1 MVTPDPASHVPSPEE
16 PVSTAGLGMM
26 PMRSASASA
35 NAGPPSL
42 PYIRSEVD
50 RLVGLELLGPA
61 GGPDEEVEESSI
73 KDRYLVGML
82 APKKTSLDQREDDT
96 IETGEHSD
104 SREEGTR
111 EYSGVRT
118 GTMFPSSLGLSFVVA
133 KRVTQ
138 VRVKTAWGQYE
149 RTDSASIETK
159 SGNPQKVWKRTPY
172 GGEPFTVALREG
184 PIAKV
189 SPDPRKP
196 DVHVEGI
203 VRTLNDQWVVT
214 LFLVNEQEEVQDE
227 KAGSAWLFQVEL
239 AVEGVDGSAV
249 FDRRPS
255 MRGKFDDGTDLS
267 REEREMA
274 MLYRRYGE
282 FAVGHGTATHADVDP
297 KDAWKARRLTTI
309 AMPTSEVE
317 RVDAPTENDPG
328 FEGLRGLELDMK
340 VLATK
345 SRAELGPALR
355 PLVQAYQQWIDKRE
369 KEIGEPTARLDEYQ
383 SPARDAITSCRAALR
398 RVEAGIALLDRD
410 EQAAESFRFANHA
423 MWQQR
428 IHSKFAE
435 DRRRGRKPDLDAIDA
450 DPANHLW
457 RPFQL
462 AFILLNLSSCTD
474 LHHPERSHAT
484 EAVADLLWFPT
495 GGGKTEAYLGLAAY
509 VMGLRRLQGM
519 VEGHSGEKGIAV
531 LMRYTLRLLTLQQF
545 QRASVLVCAC
555 EAIRREA
562 LDKGDK
568 RWGEEPF
575 RIGIWVGSRTTPN
588 RTEEAHEYIQEV
600 RGGGGGRHD
609 RPAASGSPAQ
619 LTACPW
625 CGSPIVEG
633 RDIEVETV
641 AQGRCRTITY
651 CGDAYGQCLF
661 SKAKSKDEGLPV
673 LVVDEEIYRRPPSLL
688 IATVDKF
695 AQMPWN
701 GATQN
706 LFGRVSR
713 LCPRHGFRASD
724 LDDADSHPAKGSHPA
739 TKTIDHPPLR
749 PPDLIIQDELHLIS
763 GPLGSLVGLYET
775 AVDAMCTWTVGGT
788 TVRPKVIV
796 STATIRN
803 AAHQV
808 RSLFLRKVAVFPPP
822 GTDIADNFFSIRRKS
837 SEDTPGRLY
846 VGVCAPGRRLKG
858 VLIRTYTAYLAAT
871 WLLYDKQYGKHTD
884 PWCTLV
890 GYFNSLRELGGMR
903 RLVDDDVANRLLR
916 MQDRGLARRP
926 RPMVE
931 ELTSRRNSTE
941 IPGLLDL
948 MEAMFDPALE
958 KQREAERKS
967 GTTFTSRKPID
978 VLLSTNMI
986 SVGVDIGRLGL
997 MVVAGQP
1004 KSTAEYI
1011 QATSRVGRRHPGI
1024 VCTVYNWA
1032 RPRDLSHYERFEHYH
1047 ATFYEQV
1054 EPLSVTPFSARA
1066 IDRGITALLLSLT
1079 RLRSR
1084 TLSPNSAASQIQLT
1098 DASALQAIEEV
1109 RSRIAGVSGNQPL
1122 ADEIAARLKR
1132 VLDDWVNLARKKPG
1146 MTFKKVK
1153 GGSPWLLLKP
1163 EEQDW
1168 DTFTCLNSLRD
1179 VEPSPGLVLQEDAT
1193 KGGV

>member
-1 MVTPDPASHVPSPEE
+1 
-16 PVSTAGLGMM
+16 
-26 PMRSASASA
+26 
-35 NAGPPSL
+35 
-42 PYIRSEVD
+42 
-50 RLVGLELLGPA
+50 
-61 GGPDEEVEESSI
+61 
-73 KDRYLVGML
+73 
-82 APKKTSLDQREDDT
+82 
-96 IETGEHSD
+96 
-104 SREEGTR
+104 
-111 EYSGVRT
+111 
-118 GTMFPSSLGLSFVVA
+118 
-133 KRVTQ
+133 
-138 VRVKTAWGQYE
+138 
-149 RTDSASIETK
+149 
-159 SGNPQKVWKRTPY
+159 
-172 GGEPFTVALREG
+172 
-184 PIAKV
+184 
-189 SPDPRKP
+189 
-196 DVHVEGI
+196 
-203 VRTLNDQWVVT
+203 
-214 LFLVNEQEEVQDE
+214 
-227 KAGSAWLFQVEL
+227 
-239 AVEGVDGSAV
+239 
-249 FDRRPS
+249 
-255 MRGKFDDGTDLS
+255 
-267 REEREMA
+267 
-274 MLYRRYGE
+274 
-282 FAVGHGTATHADVDP
+282 
-297 KDAWKARRLTTI
+297 
-309 AMPTSEVE
+309 
-317 RVDAPTENDPG
+317 
-328 FEGLRGLELDMK
+328 
-340 VLATK
+340 
-345 SRAELGPALR
+345 
-355 PLVQAYQQWIDKRE
+355 
-369 KEIGEPTARLDEYQ
+369 
-383 SPARDAITSCRAALR
+383 
-398 RVEAGIALLDRD
+398 
-410 EQAAESFRFANHA
+410 
-423 MWQQR
+423 
-428 IHSKFAE
+428 
-435 DRRRGRKPDLDAIDA
+435 
-450 DPANHLW
+450 
-457 RPFQL
+457 
-462 AFILLNLSSCTD
+462 
-474 LHHPERSHAT
+474 
-484 EAVADLLWFPT
+484 
-495 GGGKTEAYLGLAAY
+495 
-509 VMGLRRLQGM
+509 
-519 VEGHSGEKGIAV
+519 
-531 LMRYTLRLLTLQQF
+531 
-545 QRASVLVCAC
+545 
-555 EAIRREA
+555 
-562 LDKGDK
+562 
-568 RWGEEPF
+568 
-575 RIGIWVGSRTTPN
+575 
-588 RTEEAHEYIQEV
+588 
-600 RGGGGGRHD
+600 
-609 RPAASGSPAQ
+609 
-619 LTACPW
+619 
-625 CGSPIVEG
+625 
-633 RDIEVETV
+633 
-641 AQGRCRTITY
+641 
-651 CGDAYGQCLF
+651 
-661 SKAKSKDEGLPV
+661 
-673 LVVDEEIYRRPPSLL
+673 
-688 IATVDKF
+688 
-695 AQMPWN
+695 
-701 GATQN
+701 
-706 LFGRVSR
+706 
-713 LCPRHGFRASD
+713 
-724 LDDADSHPAKGSHPA
+724 
-739 TKTIDHPPLR
+739 
-749 PPDLIIQDELHLIS
+749 
-763 GPLGSLVGLYET
+763 LYET